1 MVIIISLIITIISS
15 ASSSYSSVHYFSLSS
30 RIVVQLTEED
40 ASEVESNASISET
53 NVDGEAYSAG
63 ESDEDSTT
71 VTDSTNTTSS
81 TRT

>member
-1 MVIIISLIITIISS
+1 M
-15 ASSSYSSVHYFSLSS
+15 
-30 RIVVQLTEED
+30 QLTEED

>member
-40 ASEVESNASISET
+40 ASELESSASVSET
-53 NVDGEAYSAG
+53 NVDGEVYSG
-63 ESDEDSTT
+63 VESDDDAATT
-71 VTDSTNTTSS
+71 PS